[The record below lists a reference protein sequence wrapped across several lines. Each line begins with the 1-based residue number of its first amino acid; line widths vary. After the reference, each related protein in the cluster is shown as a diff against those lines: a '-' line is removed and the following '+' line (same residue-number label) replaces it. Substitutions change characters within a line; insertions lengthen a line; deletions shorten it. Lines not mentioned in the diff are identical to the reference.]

1 MNGGP
6 IVLNHQSVKSLQ
18 VRVEDYLRVSTAGY
32 EVEELGDESTEA
44 LMDELREAEAQLAL
58 LQKRITR
65 LRELLASVG

>member
-1 MNGGP
+1 MQN
-6 IVLNHQSVKSLQ
+6 NVKSLQ

-44 LMDELREAEAQLAL
+44 LMEELREAEAQLAL
-58 LQKRITR
+58 LQKRIGR